1 VNSPT
6 RDVEPSENLYSHLIF
21 NFLLCKLY
29 SNSLMSNLNSRK
41 GWEEFVDLESP
52 SLDLNLEQS
61 GNGQEGLPQS
71 SWKLKQISG
80 EGTQDRP
87 KQLDVSASCFMTRQ
101 SYL

>member
-1 VNSPT
+1 
-6 RDVEPSENLYSHLIF
+6 
-21 NFLLCKLY
+21 
-29 SNSLMSNLNSRK
+29 MSNLNSRK